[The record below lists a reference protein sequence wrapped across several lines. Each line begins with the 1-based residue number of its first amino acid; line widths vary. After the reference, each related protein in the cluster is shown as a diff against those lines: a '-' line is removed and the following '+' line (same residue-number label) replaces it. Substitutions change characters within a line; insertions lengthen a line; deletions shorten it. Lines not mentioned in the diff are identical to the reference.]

1 MLATIGLLLV
11 AIVASYALGSKWIAP
26 DEVVRALLGAAD
38 ATSEGIVGGL
48 RASRTAL
55 GLLCGAAL
63 GAAGVLMQAL
73 TRNPV
78 ADPGLLGVNAG
89 ASLGV
94 VAGIAVLGSVGV
106 TAAIGFALVGA
117 AGATAAVFALATARF
132 AEASPVRLT
141 LAGVAMAAVFSGA
154 AQAIVVLDERV
165 LDAFRFWQVGSLSAR
180 SIGDVGAPVIIGVLV
195 CLAGAVLLAPSLNA
209 LALGDD
215 SATALGVSPRAVRLA
230 GLVVLTG
237 LCAIATA
244 LAGPIS
250 FVGLAVAHAARLL
263 VGPDHRVLLPLAILA
278 GPAVLLLSD
287 VLGRLIGLGAEVPV
301 GIVTAFVGAPL
312 LAVFVIGVRRR
323 ALA

>member
-1 MLATIGLLLV
+1 M
-11 AIVASYALGSKWIAP
+11 ASYALGSKWIAP
-26 DEVVRALLGAAD
+26 DEVVRALFGGAD

-117 AGATAAVFALATARF
+117 AVATAAVFALATARF

-165 LDAFRFWQVGSLSAR
+165 LDAVVLAAPRRGLGIAAAAPEGVRVRHVDLADPSAR
-180 SIGDVGAPVIIGVLV
+180 ALIPHLEPLLPAPDRGFAW
-195 CLAGAVLLAPSLNA
+195 LAGESA
-209 LALGDD
+209 LVTDLRRWLVAERGLPKARVQFTGYWRR
-215 SATALGVSPRAVRLA
+215 GVVA
-230 GLVVLTG
+230 G
-237 LCAIATA
+237 
-244 LAGPIS
+244 
-250 FVGLAVAHAARLL
+250 H
-263 VGPDHRVLLPLAILA
+263 
-278 GPAVLLLSD
+278 
-287 VLGRLIGLGAEVPV
+287 
-301 GIVTAFVGAPL
+301 
-312 LAVFVIGVRRR
+312 
-323 ALA
+323 